1 MSLKQPDWTRLKV
14 KEQFETPADY
24 SNQTLET
31 IVHEL
36 YLRLLDRN
44 ASKEELESATR
55 SLSSDPVGAV
65 VAMAHSEEL
74 VAKLLGSLDSKM
86 LAVNAIA
93 YVFKFVPIEAPD
105 PKYFLHLP
113 KTAGTAI
120 SSHIQEHSSFP
131 WHFHAQL
138 SQNINLW
145 PLISGHLHWS
155 YFPRSSR
162 GFSIFRDPIERLL
175 SSWLFMTSRR
185 QRRQMLSKE
194 FMHLDLVNNDF
205 TRYLEWG
212 KTDKTVA
219 QMSVGA
225 SWYFTHTPT
234 DILSYQ
240 GLNISNFNNSF
251 SEALKH
257 ISHFGCVEDPESI
270 QNVLRFAIETDAE
283 FLREDNRTDRTGSKL
298 QSLTQAEYGQLFEL
312 TRFEY
317 QFLNFL
323 FEKGLISFN
332 YNIGIEERL
341 LRYLSKA
348 GLTVG

>member
-1 MSLKQPDWTRLKV
+1 
-14 KEQFETPADY
+14 
-24 SNQTLET
+24 
-31 IVHEL
+31 
-36 YLRLLDRN
+36 
-44 ASKEELESATR
+44 
-55 SLSSDPVGAV
+55 
-65 VAMAHSEEL
+65 
-74 VAKLLGSLDSKM
+74 
-86 LAVNAIA
+86 
-93 YVFKFVPIEAPD
+93 
-105 PKYFLHLP
+105 
-113 KTAGTAI
+113 
-120 SSHIQEHSSFP
+120 
-131 WHFHAQL
+131 
-138 SQNINLW
+138 
-145 PLISGHLHWS
+145 
-155 YFPRSSR
+155 
-162 GFSIFRDPIERLL
+162 
-175 SSWLFMTSRR
+175 
-185 QRRQMLSKE
+185 MLSKE

>member
-1 MSLKQPDWTRLKV
+1 MV
-14 KEQFETPADY
+14 KELFETPSDY

-31 IVHEL
+31 IVQEL

-44 ASKEELESATR
+44 ASKDELESATR
-55 SLSSDPVGAV
+55 SLSSDPVRTV
-65 VAMAHSEEL
+65 VEMAHSEEL
-74 VAKLLGSLDSKM
+74 VANLLRSLDSKI
-86 LAVNAIA
+86 LLSNAIA

-138 SQNINLW
+138 SQNMNLW
-145 PLISGHLHWS
+145 PLVSGHLHWS

-175 SSWLFMTSRR
+175 SSWLFMTSHR
-185 QRRQMLSKE
+185 QIFSRE
-194 FMHLDLVNNDF
+194 FQHLDLVNDDF
-205 TRYLEWG
+205 TRFLEWG
-212 KTDKTVA
+212 KTDQTVA

-240 GLNISNFNNSF
+240 GLNISNFTNSF
-251 SEALKH
+251 SESLKH

-270 QNVLRFAIETDAE
+270 QNVLRFAIETDAK
-283 FLREDNRTDRTGSKL
+283 FLREDNRTDRTGSKP
-298 QSLTQAEYGQLFEL
+298 QSLTQDEYGQLFEL

-341 LRYLSKA
+341 LRYLSKV
-348 GLTVG
+348 GLTVD

>member
-1 MSLKQPDWTRLKV
+1 VT
-14 KEQFETPADY
+14 EQFETHSDH
-24 SNQTLET
+24 SNQALET
-31 IVHEL
+31 IVREI
-36 YLRLLDRN
+36 YLQLLHRD
-44 ASKEELESATR
+44 ASKDELESATR

-74 VAKLLGSLDSKM
+74 VANLLRSLESRR
-86 LAVNAIA
+86 LAANAIA
-93 YVFKFVPIEAPD
+93 YVFKFVPIEVPD

-131 WHFHAQL
+131 WHLHTQL
-138 SQNINLW
+138 SHTNLW

-155 YFPRSSR
+155 YFPQSSR

-185 QRRQMLSKE
+185 QMLSNE
-194 FMHLDLVNNDF
+194 FRHLDLVNNDF
-205 TRYLEWG
+205 TRYLERG
-212 KTDKTVA
+212 KTDETVA
-219 QMSVGA
+219 RMSVGA

-240 GLNISNFNNSF
+240 GLKTSDPLNSF

-270 QNVLRFAIETDAE
+270 QNVLKFATETDTK
-283 FLREDNRTDRTGSKL
+283 FLREDNRTDRTGSEP
-298 QSLTQAEYGQLFEL
+298 QSLTQAEYGQLFEM
-312 TRFEY
+312 TKFEY

-341 LRYLSKA
+341 LRYLSKV